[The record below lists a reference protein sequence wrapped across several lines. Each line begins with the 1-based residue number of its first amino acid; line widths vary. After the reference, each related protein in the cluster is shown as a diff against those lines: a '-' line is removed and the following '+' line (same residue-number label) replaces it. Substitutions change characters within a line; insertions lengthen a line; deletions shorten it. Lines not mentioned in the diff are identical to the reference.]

1 MLDVE
6 KWSVPIAPSRLAV
19 SKKLYDDY
27 HFEIAIGAARLRRTV
42 PESWYVSPLLY
53 VNLDLNFK
61 YYLHLVGSM
70 PLGKS
75 TVSVSGVGKVLD
87 NMSLDVY
94 PALGIGFQYISQGG
108 NKSMPTF
115 NFGGGLDWWIK
126 RNVLA
131 INFQAIAKFA
141 MHLTPPEHSG
151 NLLYYTAGVCWKYNP
166 RVLSNIFSVRPKA
179 KYKRRKR

>member
-1 MLDVE
+1 
-6 KWSVPIAPSRLAV
+6 
-19 SKKLYDDY
+19 
-27 HFEIAIGAARLRRTV
+27 
-42 PESWYVSPLLY
+42 
-53 VNLDLNFK
+53 
-61 YYLHLVGSM
+61 
-70 PLGKS
+70 
-75 TVSVSGVGKVLD
+75 
-87 NMSLDVY
+87 
-94 PALGIGFQYISQGG
+94 
-108 NKSMPTF
+108 MPTF